1 MFERVIG
8 HEDKKKYFENI
19 IKNHNISHC
28 YIFSGNDGIGK
39 LTFAKQIAKNILN
52 TDNLDTCIDYK
63 FITKHEEKKDIVVEQ
78 IRKEIINDVYIKPI
92 SGEYKVYIIDEAQNL
107 NIAAQNAL
115 LKTLEEPPK
124 HIVIILICSNI
135 NKILPTILSRVSKLN
150 FNGLRNEQIQN
161 YLKDKLNTTLPLNV
175 LEYVGG
181 SIGKA
186 ISIVNNNLNEKYE
199 QIDSL
204 VESFQKKEVINAL
217 DLASEIDFNNNDLLE
232 YLEFRMFKNN
242 MYSSIRYIHKAS
254 IRLRNNGNYDI
265 VIDNMIL
272 KIIDSV

>member
-175 LEYVGG
+175 LEYVDG

-242 MYSSIRYIHKAS
+242 MYSSIKYVHNSI
-254 IRLRNNGNYDI
+254 IRLRNNGNYEI

-272 KIIDSV
+272 RIIDSV

>member
-1 MFERVIG
+1 MFESVIG
-8 HEDKKKYFENI
+8 HEDKKTYFENVV
-19 IKNHNISHC
+19 KKHNISHC

-52 TDNLDTCIDYK
+52 TDNLDTCIDYNY
-63 FITKHEEKKDIVVEQ
+63 ITKQEDKKDIVVEQ
-78 IRKEIINDVYIKPI
+78 IRKEIINDLFIAPI

-124 HIVIILICSNI
+124 YIVVFLICSNI
-135 NKILPTILSRVSKLN
+135 NKILPTILSRVTKIN
-150 FNGLRNEQIQN
+150 FNGISNLQIQN
-161 YLKDKLNTTLPLNV
+161 YLKEKLNTTLPSNV
-175 LEYVGG
+175 LEYVDG
-181 SIGKA
+181 SIGMA
-186 ISIVNNNLNEKYE
+186 ISIVNNNLSEKYE
-199 QIDSL
+199 QIDRL
-204 VESFQKKEVINAL
+204 VEGFEKKDVINVL
-217 DLASEIDFNNNDLLE
+217 DIASKIDFNNKELLE

-242 MYSSIRYIHKAS
+242 MYSSIKYIHKAI

-272 KIIDSV
+272 KIIDEM

>member
-63 FITKHEEKKDIVVEQ
+63 FITKHEDKKDIVVEQ